1 MAIFDNNGPEFF
13 KKIPVN
19 TVFAVSIIAL
29 GILNNQIISTK
40 LESQSTM
47 FNTKLDS
54 QSTMLDSK
62 VSSIQ
67 LRLDA
72 FGIAAAVSLAVFAG
86 SANIV
91 SVLDYLDK
99 KSKERKKRK

>member
-1 MAIFDNNGPEFF
+1 MFNA
-13 KKIPVN
+13 
-19 TVFAVSIIAL
+19 
-29 GILNNQIISTK
+29 K
-40 LESQSTM
+40 LDSQSTM
-47 FNTKLDS
+47 FNAKLDSQSTMFNVKLES

-72 FGIAAAVSLAVFAG
+72 FGIGAAVSLAVFAG

-91 SVLDYLDK
+91 SVLEFFDK
-99 KSKERKKRK
+99 KSKEKAKRKKTYWQR